1 MQPIQAKIH
10 RELVGKLKSITLSLS
25 HTGKFY
31 AAILMDDGA
40 ELPSLPHTIN
50 QLTGID
56 LGLSAYAIE
65 CNGKKTANPR
75 FVKRAEQNLRLKQ
88 RQLARKVKGSA
99 NRAKARLLVAKC
111 HERTANARADFQ
123 HKLSRTLIDEN
134 QAVIVEI
141 LKSANMM
148 KNRKLAKHIA
158 DAAWHSFVVKLEYKA
173 KEQGKHLIKLDQ
185 WFASTKTCHTCGYK
199 NKAMD
204 LSVRHWNCPSC
215 GTQGI
220 DRDLNAVLNI
230 CDKGIL
236 ELKAAGQSFLLM
248 EAA

>member
-88 RQLARKVKGSA
+88 RQLARKVKGS
-99 NRAKARLLVAKC
+99 
-111 HERTANARADFQ
+111 
-123 HKLSRTLIDEN
+123 
-134 QAVIVEI
+134 
-141 LKSANMM
+141 
-148 KNRKLAKHIA
+148 
-158 DAAWHSFVVKLEYKA
+158 
-173 KEQGKHLIKLDQ
+173 
-185 WFASTKTCHTCGYK
+185 TKTCHTCGYK